1 MQEQVIHIIVKPG
14 RHTVSVNEL
23 TDSFIVHVTAKAH
36 DGAANE
42 QLIAVLADYLN
53 VPKSCMRIVRGHRAR
68 QKTVVITS
76 PV

>member
-1 MQEQVIHIIVKPG
+1 MVKPG
-14 RHTVSVNEL
+14 RHKVSVNEL
-23 TDSFIVHVTAKAH
+23 ADSFVVHITAKAH

-42 QLIAVLADYLN
+42 QLIAVLAEYLD